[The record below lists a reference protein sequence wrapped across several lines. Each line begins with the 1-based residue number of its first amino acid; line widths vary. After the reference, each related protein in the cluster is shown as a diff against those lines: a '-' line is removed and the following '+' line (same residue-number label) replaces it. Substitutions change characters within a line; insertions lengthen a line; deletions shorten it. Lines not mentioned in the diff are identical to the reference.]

1 MVDRATEARAL
12 GVSSVGERMFLAVEL
27 DDTTRHAL
35 ATRLEASLDG
45 ELLPGRP
52 VRPQHWHITLRFL
65 GSTTARQ
72 RDQLLAHLDQHLI
85 VAPFRLRFQRLGA
98 FPRERK
104 ASVLWLG
111 IGGGAGPLQEMAAIC
126 EAAAQEA
133 GLEPEGRPFHPH
145 LTLSRIRPP
154 VDLRALV
161 DRVEPFGVVGHVTA
175 VTLYR
180 SLLGRESVRY
190 EVVDRVAL

>member
-1 MVDRATEARAL
+1 MDRATEARTL

-27 DDTTRHAL
+27 DDTIRHAL

-52 VRPQHWHITLRFL
+52 VRPENWHITLRFL
-65 GSTTARQ
+65 GTTTERQ
-72 RDQLLAHLDQHLI
+72 RDQLLAHLDQHLV
-85 VAPFRLRFQRLGA
+85 VAPFRVRFRGLGA
-98 FPRERK
+98 FPRELK

-111 IGGGAGPLQEMAAIC
+111 IGGEIEPLQKMAAIC
-126 EAAAQEA
+126 EVAAQEA
-133 GLEPEGRPFHPH
+133 GFEPEGRPFHPH

-154 VDLRALV
+154 VEVRRLV
-161 DRVEPFGVVGHVTA
+161 DRVEPFGVICDVTA

-180 SLLGRESVRY
+180 SLLGRGPVQY